1 MDGENN
7 KDLQEIEL
15 TLDKIPKNQS
25 FLIKDKNN
33 VYYKMYKEAKRKA
46 KVAKNLAISS
56 LLEAKRIKNV
66 YMVEDSSD
74 TEDSTISEYENLDED
89 IENE

>member
-25 FLIKDKNN
+25 FVIKIKIMFIT
-33 VYYKMYKEAKRKA
+33 KCTRKLHG
-46 KVAKNLAISS
+46 KQK
-56 LLEAKRIKNV
+56 
-66 YMVEDSSD
+66 
-74 TEDSTISEYENLDED
+74 
-89 IENE
+89 

>member
-25 FLIKDKNN
+25 FVIKIMFITKCT
-33 VYYKMYKEAKRKA
+33 RK
-46 KVAKNLAISS
+46 
-56 LLEAKRIKNV
+56 LLGKQK
-66 YMVEDSSD
+66 
-74 TEDSTISEYENLDED
+74 
-89 IENE
+89 